1 MEAYI
6 DDVVIKTKDKSY
18 LIFELVETFKSL
30 RNFSIK
36 MNTNKCTFG
45 MSSRKLLGV
54 PRLIEEL
61 NLI

>member
-18 LIFELVETFKSL
+18 LIFELVETFESL

-45 MSSRKLLGV
+45 MSL
-54 PRLIEEL
+54 
-61 NLI
+61 